1 MKEKIVDI
9 IGEMRMGSTGPYK
22 FAYLIGRP
30 DEIEV
35 VGKCEVR
42 HLNIEQ
48 VTVKE
53 LADRLDAALK
63 PIVDLQREM
72 EDFGKRF
79 GQSLHPI
86 QSNAVAAIIAKF
98 AVELKRNLEG

>member
-22 FAYLIGRP
+22 FAYQIGRP
-30 DEIEV
+30 DEV
-35 VGKCEVR
+35 VGKCEVP

-72 EDFGKRF
+72 EDLGKRI
-79 GQSLHPI
+79 GQSLLPI

-98 AVELKRNLEG
+98 AAELKRNLEG

>member
-9 IGEMRMGSTGPYK
+9 ICEMRMGSTGPYK

-30 DEIEV
+30 AECKIP
-35 VGKCEVR
+35 

-86 QSNAVAAIIAKF
+86 QSNAVAAIIATF
-98 AVELKRNLEG
+98 AAELKRILES